1 MTQVVVGRPLEEFK
15 ARIED
20 GTKPDAVLHLLRCK
34 TFAPAAATGFG
45 QIHKRALISIQSLE
59 LSERLAR

>member
-20 GTKPDAVLHLLRCK
+20 GTKPDAVLHLLGYK
-34 TFAPAAATGFG
+34 TFAPAAAAGFSDS
-45 QIHKRALISIQSLE
+45 QTDMQRSPVS
-59 LSERLAR
+59 